1 MSLSLL
7 TDKLTTEYTDTNG
20 TKFLGAYIDQN
31 FSDKT
36 LTSEKEK
43 EQIGFM

>member
-1 MSLSLL
+1 MA
-7 TDKLTTEYTDTNG
+7 NIQI
-20 TKFLGAYIDQN
+20 AYIDQN

-36 LTSEKEK
+36 FTSESEK

>member
-1 MSLSLL
+1 MA
-7 TDKLTTEYTDTNG
+7 NIQI
-20 TKFLGAYIDQN
+20 AYIDQN